1 MSQKAIRAVA
11 KMMDETG
18 LMEITSE
25 YSALWGL
32 FKRKIHLSKQN
43 ICVANAAIGA
53 GNDFEKIQKSPENTD
68 ISGAITSPM
77 VGIVYLAPEPNAKPF
92 ADVGKNVSAGDTLCL
107 IEAMKTFNP
116 IKAQKSGVVSEILVQ
131 DGEVVEYGT
140 PLIVIK

>member
-1 MSQKAIRAVA
+1 MSKKAIADAA

-25 YSALWGL
+25 YSIFLGL
-32 FKRKIHLSKQN
+32 FKRRIHLSKQN

-53 GNDFEKIQKSPENTD
+53 SNDFGKTQKIPENPNVH
-68 ISGAITSPM
+68 GAITSPM
-77 VGIVYLAPEPNAKPF
+77 VGIAYLAPEPNAKPF
-92 ADVGKNVSAGDTLCL
+92 TSVGKNVSEGDTLCL

-116 IKAQKSGVVSEILVQ
+116 IKAPKSGVISEILVQ
-131 DGEVVEYGT
+131 DGEVVEFGT